1 MPGMYKDHPVMNAL
15 LEQLRSLNEQY
26 NDLPNELNRYRV
38 VRQEQLIAQWAPGVS
53 VAGCGSPPS
62 PTPVDASRVR

>member
-1 MPGMYKDHPVMNAL
+1 MPGMYKNHPVMNAL

-26 NDLPNELNRYRV
+26 SDLPNELNRYRV

-53 VAGCGSPPS
+53 VAG
-62 PTPVDASRVR
+62 